1 LQLFIRHAAR
11 IDVATQGAPG
21 GTDLFSYNQFQLR
34 CEIPVGVGVLRPQ
47 AFCTTYINPGS

>member
-1 LQLFIRHAAR
+1 VR

-21 GTDLFSYNQFQLR
+21 GADLFSYNQFQLR